1 MDRSAPSTLLDL
13 ADGVKITQTI
23 PILAHSIQPRTHDSI
38 DREQE
43 TFLRAY
49 QRAKKVGQKDIA
61 QNVVDAAAEHYADSL
76 DRLIKNPLRPC
87 PTCGTLVAA
96 T

>member
-1 MDRSAPSTLLDL
+1 MVAMTRE
-13 ADGVKITQTI
+13 
-23 PILAHSIQPRTHDSI
+23 RI

-43 TFLRAY
+43 TFLKAY
-49 QRAKKVGQKDIA
+49 QRAKKLGQKEIA
-61 QNVVDAAAEHYADSL
+61 QNVVDAASEHYAITLSFL
-76 DRLIKNPLRPC
+76 DNTLHPC

>member
-13 ADGVKITQTI
+13 ADGVKITQPI
-23 PILAHSIQPRTHDSI
+23 PILSHQIQRRTRESI

-49 QRAKKVGQKDIA
+49 QQAKKVGQKDIA
-61 QNVVDAAAEHYADSL
+61 QNIVDAASEHYAESL
-76 DRLIKNPLRPC
+76 DRLDNTLHPC